1 LDAAEPVVRT
11 LIAYG
16 GPAAMTFE
24 TFAERTLA
32 RGAMARQANP
42 ESGYEPPLLP
52 LLRPVLGFCLDAG
65 IPILGNFSAVNPRN
79 AAAAIARLAVGL
91 GLTPSR
97 IAGPRR

>member
-1 LDAAEPVVRT
+1 
-11 LIAYG
+11 
-16 GPAAMTFE
+16 
-24 TFAERTLA
+24 
-32 RGAMARQANP
+32 
-42 ESGYEPPLLP
+42 LP

-65 IPILGNFSAVNPRN
+65 IPILGNFSAANPRN